1 MLTEESK
8 EEIRTLYRDCI
19 ETLSLKKRRGQGV
32 MIAKIANAIGEVTAG
47 EHGERTNEA
56 GIAVIEAG
64 TGTGKTLAYLV
75 STLPLALKLGK
86 KLVVS
91 TATVTLQEQIINK
104 DLPSLQE
111 ASNLDFQY
119 TLAKGRGRYLCLS
132 KLEKSLIRLKDTKPV
147 TTDMFGLTDKEKEKI
162 LYTELLNKY
171 GSNEWDGDKDA
182 LGLEIID
189 SQWQNLTST
198 HHDCSKRRCP
208 HYDNCAFYKAR
219 NYLDEADIVVANHD
233 LVLADLSLGGGV
245 ILPAP
250 EDAIYIF
257 DEGHHLADKALG
269 HFHLE
274 ASIPAQKAWLEQ
286 LEKNLQEFINDRDT
300 PKEFQ
305 RNLAKLPEMISGLLE
320 TLTQT
325 HPYIID
331 LLGQQEKLRFAQGAV
346 PSELRLLLSN
356 MKEPMQQVVH
366 SLGALNEALQKS
378 LDPRADGLF
387 VKEAAEQ
394 WQAAIGALLQKAEQ
408 LLNTLTYFCAEQDK
422 EGIPV
427 ARWINKTT
435 FANKTET
442 HINACPISISNQLYN
457 TLWKRCYSAVVTSA
471 TLTALNKFDKLIW
484 ETGIPTW
491 AVFERV
497 ESPFNYQELGELDVV
512 TLKSNPNEP
521 GFQGDVEEWLDTKVD
536 LKQATLV
543 LFSSRVQLEA
553 TRERFIGDWADS
565 LFCQGYLP
573 RPEIVRLHKERVDDG
588 QGSIIFG
595 LASFA
600 EGVDLPGN
608 YVNHVVIVK
617 IPFAVPDDP
626 MQEAIAEWLQ
636 AQGGNPFWGLT
647 LPAASIRLIQ
657 ACGRL
662 IRTETDT
669 GRVSILDKRLQT
681 KSYGREL
688 IASLPP
694 FKRI

>member
-1 MLTEESK
+1 MLSEESK
-8 EEIRTLYRDCI
+8 QEIRTLYRDCI
-19 ETLSLKKRRGQGV
+19 ETLSLTKRRSQGV
-32 MIAKIANAIGEVTAG
+32 MIAKIANAIGAVTPG
-47 EHGERTNEA
+47 EQGERINEA
-56 GIAVIEAG
+56 GIAVVEAG

-75 STLPLALKLGK
+75 ATLPLALKLDK

-111 ASNLDFQY
+111 ASDEEFQY

-132 KLEKSLIRLKDTKPV
+132 KLEKSLIRLKDTRPV
-147 TTDMFGLTDKEKEKI
+147 TSDMFGLSDKEKEKI
-162 LYTELLNKY
+162 LYTELFNQY
-171 GSNEWDGDKDA
+171 ASNEWDGDKDA
-182 LGLEIID
+182 LDLEIID

-219 NYLDEADIVVANHD
+219 HYLDEADIIVANHD

-245 ILPAP
+245 ILPNP
-250 EDAIYIF
+250 EDTIYIF

-274 ASIPAQKAWLEQ
+274 ASIPAQKSWLEQ
-286 LEKNLQEFINDRDT
+286 LEKYLQEFINDKDT

-305 RNLAKLPEMISGLLE
+305 RSLAKLPELLSTLLE

-325 HPYIID
+325 HPYLID
-331 LLGQQEKLRFAQGAV
+331 LLDTQEKLRFNHGEV
-346 PSELRLLLSN
+346 PTELRTLLGN

-366 SLGALNEALQKS
+366 SLGTLNEALQKS

-394 WQAAIGALLQKAEQ
+394 WQASIGAMLQKAEQ
-408 LLNTLTYFCAEQDK
+408 LLDTLIYFCAEKQQ

-427 ARWINKTT
+427 ARWINKTS
-435 FANKTET
+435 FGNKTET
-442 HINACPISISNQLYN
+442 HINACPISIAQQLYN
-457 TLWKRCYSAVVTSA
+457 NLWKRCYSAVVTSA

-484 ETGIPTW
+484 ETGIPSW
-491 AVFERV
+491 ATFERV

-512 TLKSNPNEP
+512 SLNSNPNEP
-521 GFQGDVEEWLDTKVD
+521 NFQTDVEAWLDSQLD
-536 LKQATLV
+536 LTQASLI
-543 LFSSRVQLEA
+543 LFSSRAQLDA
-553 TRERFIGDWADS
+553 TRERFYEDWQDS
-565 LFCQGYLP
+565 LLCQGYLP
-573 RPEIVRLHKERVDDG
+573 RPEIVRRHKERVDAG

-600 EGVDLPGN
+600 EGIDLPGD

-662 IRTETDT
+662 IRTEDDR

-681 KSYGREL
+681 KSYGKEL
-688 IASLPP
+688 IAALPP

>member
-1 MLTEESK
+1 MLSEEAK
-8 EEIRTLYRDCI
+8 ESIRTLYRDCI
-19 ETLSLKKRRGQGV
+19 EILSLKKRRGQGV
-32 MIAKIANAIGEVTAG
+32 MIAKIANAIGEVEEG
-47 EHGERTNEA
+47 EHGERINDA
-56 GIAVIEAG
+56 GIVVIEAG

-75 STLPLALKLGK
+75 ATLPLAMQLGK

-104 DLPSLQE
+104 DLPSLQK
-111 ASNLDFQY
+111 ASTFDFQY

-132 KLEKSLIRLKDTKPV
+132 KLEKSLIRLKDTKPS
-147 TTDMFGLTDKEKEKI
+147 TTDMFGLTEKEKEKI

-171 GSNEWDGDKDA
+171 ASNEWDGDKDG
-182 LGLEIID
+182 LSLEIVD

-208 HYDNCAFYKAR
+208 HYDNCAFYKSR
-219 NYLDEADIVVANHD
+219 SYLDEADIIVANHD
-233 LVLADLSLGGGV
+233 LVLADLSLGGGI

-250 EDAIYIF
+250 ENTIYIF

-269 HFHLE
+269 HFHLQ
-274 ASIPAQKAWLEQ
+274 ASLPAQKMWLEQ
-286 LEKNLQEFINDRDT
+286 LEKYVQEFINDTET

-305 RNLAKLPEMISGLLE
+305 RNLAKLPEIISQLLE
-320 TLTQT
+320 ALTQA
-325 HPYIID
+325 HPFIID
-331 LLGQQEKLRFAQGAV
+331 LLGQQEKLRFVQGEV
-346 PSELRLLLSN
+346 HPELRLLLSN
-356 MKEPMQQVVH
+356 MKEPIQQLVH
-366 SLGALNEALQKS
+366 SLSLLHEALQKS

-394 WQAAIGALLQKAEQ
+394 WQATIGALLQKAEQ
-408 LLNTLTYFCAEQDK
+408 LSATLTYFCAEQSK
-422 EGIPV
+422 NSIPV
-427 ARWINKTT
+427 ARWINKST

-442 HINACPISISNQLYN
+442 HINACPISISSELYEKI
-457 TLWKRCYSAVVTSA
+457 WSRCYSAVVTSA

-484 ETGIPTW
+484 ETGIPSW

-497 ESPFNYQELGELDVV
+497 ESPFNYAELGELDVV
-512 TLKSNPNEP
+512 SLSSNPNEA
-521 GFQGDVEEWLDTKVD
+521 GFQSDVEQWLDTKVD

-553 TRERFIGDWADS
+553 TRERFIDDWADR
-565 LFCQGYLP
+565 LLCQGYLP
-573 RPEIVRLHKERVDDG
+573 RPEIVRLHKERVDEG

-600 EGVDLPGN
+600 EGVDLPGD

-636 AQGGNPFWGLT
+636 EQGGNAFWGLT

-681 KSYGREL
+681 KAYGKEL
-688 IASLPP
+688 IAALPP
-694 FKRI
+694 FKRV

>member
-1 MLTEESK
+1 
-8 EEIRTLYRDCI
+8 
-19 ETLSLKKRRGQGV
+19 
-32 MIAKIANAIGEVTAG
+32 
-47 EHGERTNEA
+47 
-56 GIAVIEAG
+56 
-64 TGTGKTLAYLV
+64 
-75 STLPLALKLGK
+75 
-86 KLVVS
+86 
-91 TATVTLQEQIINK
+91 
-104 DLPSLQE
+104 
-111 ASNLDFQY
+111 
-119 TLAKGRGRYLCLS
+119 
-132 KLEKSLIRLKDTKPV
+132 
-147 TTDMFGLTDKEKEKI
+147 
-162 LYTELLNKY
+162 
-171 GSNEWDGDKDA
+171 
-182 LGLEIID
+182 
-189 SQWQNLTST
+189 
-198 HHDCSKRRCP
+198 
-208 HYDNCAFYKAR
+208 
-219 NYLDEADIVVANHD
+219 
-233 LVLADLSLGGGV
+233 
-245 ILPAP
+245 
-250 EDAIYIF
+250 
-257 DEGHHLADKALG
+257 
-269 HFHLE
+269 
-274 ASIPAQKAWLEQ
+274 
-286 LEKNLQEFINDRDT
+286 
-300 PKEFQ
+300 
-305 RNLAKLPEMISGLLE
+305 
-320 TLTQT
+320 
-325 HPYIID
+325 
-331 LLGQQEKLRFAQGAV
+331 
-346 PSELRLLLSN
+346 
-356 MKEPMQQVVH
+356 
-366 SLGALNEALQKS
+366 
-378 LDPRADGLF
+378 LF